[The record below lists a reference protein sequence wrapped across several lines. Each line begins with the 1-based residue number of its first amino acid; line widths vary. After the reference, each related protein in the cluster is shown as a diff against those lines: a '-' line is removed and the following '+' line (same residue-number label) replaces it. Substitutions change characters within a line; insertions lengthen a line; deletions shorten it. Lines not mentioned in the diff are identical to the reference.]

1 MTMIPTIVRANCYNI
16 RIAKGEGEMFSFEY
30 EELYDKDDDEHIK
43 AFENMEQI
51 KSFNEQMLSTYGK
64 ATLEFSKDDMAVKLI
79 LTAPF
84 DKIANFISMEFLMCG
99 TVGKMTLLDLVS
111 MASAPMVSGI
121 LERGMTNENVIKTGN
136 SESNKDMYV

>member
-16 RIAKGEGEMFSFEY
+16 RIVKGEGEMFLFEY
-30 EELYDKDDDEHIK
+30 EELYDKDNKEHRD

-84 DKIANFISMEFLMCG
+84 DKISNFISMEFLMCG

-111 MASAPMVSGI
+111 MASAPITSDI
-121 LERGMTNENVIKTGN
+121 LEKGMRNENIIKTKN
-136 SESNKDMYV
+136 NESNKDMYV

>member
-121 LERGMTNENVIKTGN
+121 LERGMNNENITKTENG
-136 SESNKDMYV
+136 ESNKDMYV